1 MRCQRG
7 AAKQALQ
14 GQALGPVQARGLAL
28 GLALALGPVLALGWG
43 EGQGLGQVPAP
54 LLTRMRLASGAP
66 REAGDG

>member
-14 GQALGPVQARGLAL
+14 GQALGPVQARGL

-43 EGQGLGQVPAP
+43 EGQGPGQVPAP